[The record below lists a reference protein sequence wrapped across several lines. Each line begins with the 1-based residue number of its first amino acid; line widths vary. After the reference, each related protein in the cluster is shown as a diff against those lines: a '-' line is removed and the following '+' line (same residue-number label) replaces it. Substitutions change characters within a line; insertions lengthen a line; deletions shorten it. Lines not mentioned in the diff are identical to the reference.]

1 METGRS
7 TIMIRKSRRIVI
19 ADDSKL
25 FPVNS
30 KSKESLADYVR
41 RVRAEKKLSTTDV
54 ERQSGNKISDSYVT
68 RIENSYVKNVSP
80 EKLQALAKG
89 LGVSEEEI
97 FAIAR
102 GKSLGESETVDAE
115 MALFASRVK
124 KLTPQQKR
132 DFQIAWR
139 MANELLDR
147 LEREKGE
154 QAQGDDRL

>member
-1 METGRS
+1 
-7 TIMIRKSRRIVI
+7 MIRKIRHIVI

-25 FPVNS
+25 SPVNS
-30 KSKESLADYVR
+30 KSKENLADYVR

-54 ERQSGNKISDSYVT
+54 ERQSGHKISDSYVT

-102 GKSLGESETVDAE
+102 GKSLDESETVDAE

-132 DFQIAWR
+132 DFKIAWR

-147 LEREKGE
+147 LEREKAERGQGE
-154 QAQGDDRL
+154 DGS